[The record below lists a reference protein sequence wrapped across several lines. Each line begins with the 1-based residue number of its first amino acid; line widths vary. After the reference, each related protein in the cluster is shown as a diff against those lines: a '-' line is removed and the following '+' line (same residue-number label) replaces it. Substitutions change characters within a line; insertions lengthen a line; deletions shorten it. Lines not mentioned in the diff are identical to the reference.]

1 MKIQYASDLHLE
13 FADNWRYLK
22 SNPLSVTGDIL
33 LLAGDIGYLGDDNY
47 SKHPFWDWASEN
59 YKHVISCPGNHEFY
73 KFYDIATL
81 NNGFSL
87 EIRHNVH
94 CYYNSVVH
102 IEDIDIIVSTLWSE
116 IPLNEAYYTEQVI
129 SDFRRI
135 MYDCELLTF
144 AEFNQEHRRCLD
156 FIKKAAVESESKHKI
171 VLTHHVPSFMMQC
184 PKFADSHT
192 NGAFIVELKDY
203 IEQGKIDFWIFGH
216 SHYNIDK
223 VIGHT
228 TCLSNQL
235 GYVFHDEHKT
245 FNHGKYFNIE

>member
-1 MKIQYASDLHLE
+1 
-13 FADNWRYLK
+13 
-22 SNPLSVTGDIL
+22 
-33 LLAGDIGYLGDDNY
+33 
-47 SKHPFWDWASEN
+47 
-59 YKHVISCPGNHEFY
+59 
-73 KFYDIATL
+73 
-81 NNGFSL
+81 
-87 EIRHNVH
+87 
-94 CYYNSVVH
+94 
-102 IEDIDIIVSTLWSE
+102 
-116 IPLNEAYYTEQVI
+116 
-129 SDFRRI
+129 
-135 MYDCELLTF
+135 MYDGELLTF

-223 VIGHT
+223 IIGHT